1 VWQLDVEAGPIYAQ
15 IVQGVKRMLANGK
28 LKPGDKLPSA
38 RELAVELK
46 VNPNTVIHAFSELE
60 HEGLSE
66 TRRGLGTFLRED
78 IEVQRL
84 RHSLLVEA
92 ARRYLAE
99 ARALGLSPEE
109 AQQALR
115 ELNSSIAERSL

>member
-1 VWQLDVEAGPIYAQ
+1 
-15 IVQGVKRMLANGK
+15 
-28 LKPGDKLPSA
+28 
-38 RELAVELK
+38 
-46 VNPNTVIHAFSELE
+46 
-60 HEGLSE
+60 
-66 TRRGLGTFLRED
+66 LGTFLRED

-115 ELNSSIAERSL
+115 EVADAG

>member
-1 VWQLDVEAGPIYAQ
+1 
-15 IVQGVKRMLANGK
+15 MLANGK

-60 HEGLSE
+60 REGLSE

>member
-1 VWQLDVEAGPIYAQ
+1 
-15 IVQGVKRMLANGK
+15 MLANGK

-60 HEGLSE
+60 REGLSE

-109 AQQALR
+109 ARQALR
-115 ELNSSIAERSL
+115 EVADAG

>member
-1 VWQLDVEAGPIYAQ
+1 MWQLDTEAGPIYAQ

-38 RELAVELK
+38 RDLATELK
-46 VNPNTVIHAFSELE
+46 VNPNTVIHAFGELE
-60 HEGLSE
+60 REGLSE
-66 TRRGLGTFLRED
+66 TRRGLGTFLKED
-78 IEVQRL
+78 IEVGRL

-92 ARRYLAE
+92 ARRFMAE

-109 AQQALR
+109 ARQALQ
-115 ELNSSIAERSL
+115 EVSDAG